1 MAGTTPVLDPSW
13 SGTQPPAC
21 LRNPRAWGDDLFGA
35 VSDDPSPLITPR
47 KRIQGKPA
55 ATGLTFENCVTATLA
70 PLPLAELLQ
79 HSRLRSSR
87 SHRQL
92 LTAAYPWS
100 CTPFHRLAP

>member
-47 KRIQGKPA
+47 KRIQGKPCCDWVNLCA
-55 ATGLTFENCVTATLA
+55 LRQGKPRRSGAQEEYAH
-70 PLPLAELLQ
+70 LP
-79 HSRLRSSR
+79 
-87 SHRQL
+87 
-92 LTAAYPWS
+92 
-100 CTPFHRLAP
+100 C